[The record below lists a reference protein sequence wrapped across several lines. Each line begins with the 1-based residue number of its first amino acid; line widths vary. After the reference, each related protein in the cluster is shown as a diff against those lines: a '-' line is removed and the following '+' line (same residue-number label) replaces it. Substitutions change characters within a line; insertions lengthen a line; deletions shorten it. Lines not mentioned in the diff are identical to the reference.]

1 MGKDLNTKVDLHM
14 SLVTY
19 IDKKE
24 QEEANKAAYMASYQP
39 LMEQANP
46 F

>member
-1 MGKDLNTKVDLHM
+1 M
-14 SLVTY
+14 SIITIL
-19 IDKKE
+19 DKKE
-24 QEEANKAAYMASYQP
+24 QDEANKAAYMASYQP